1 MTLEQ
6 FKKELTNKLHQL
18 YPLTEINS
26 FFNLLLED
34 LFQCTK
40 IDYILNPSQEINNY
54 TNADLQNIIS
64 QLSQSVPI
72 QYIIGFT
79 EFMGLELN
87 VNPNVLIP
95 RPETELLIN
104 WIIDDYQNLSPTI
117 IDIGTGSGCIP
128 ISLYKNIPNAQI
140 NSVDVSEAAIATA
153 KKNADK
159 NLANINFIH
168 QNILQTNSFT
178 NNYDVIVSNPPYVRE
193 LEKKEIL
200 PNVLNHEPHLALFV
214 SDNDPLIFY
223 RKIGELAKK
232 HLTTN
237 GALYFEINQYLG
249 KETVMLLQQIGFSNV
264 ILKNDQFN
272 NPRMIKATL

>member
-79 EFMGLELN
+79 EFMGLEMN

-249 KETVMLLQQIGFSNV
+249 NETVMLLQQIGFSNV